1 MDVTAI
7 KGTALSTVAATSG
20 RAGASAQDGA
30 IVILGAGPAGLACA
44 YKLLASGVKRKVVV
58 LDRAKLPGGAGA
70 SFKWKGHTLDYGPH
84 AFHARGDE
92 PEQLVRELFKETPD
106 ILLSRTKKVK
116 VFLTGKFFKYPLQ
129 VREALLKFN
138 PFTSLKIIAEFAM
151 TTLIHLIVSIP
162 IESFEDWGRK
172 RFGAT
177 LYRMS
182 FGDYTR
188 KVWKTEPGKISRK
201 FAAEKIQGFSFVNLV
216 KKLLR
221 IGGQVTE
228 PYFQTVI
235 YHRNGSGALFLEFA
249 DRIRRMGG
257 AIELEADVRGIE
269 MEGHAI
275 RRVRYVKDGVEHV
288 VEAALVVNTI
298 QLPNFIRL
306 LGDQAP
312 FVARHHASKLRYISL
327 VLVFIE
333 FSVDKVGEDN
343 WFYLLDNGFIFNRVT
358 EQKNLSEFTM
368 EPGKTV
374 LSFELTCRIGDE
386 YWNMSDRQLYE
397 LALEDCRRVPL
408 LAKLL
413 DKASDFLVRRAPS
426 VYEIYF
432 KHFDSHAEVVLGYIQ
447 DLENVVTI
455 GRRGLFLQGDMHQSV
470 EMGLEM
476 GRRLAEQSQQP
487 AGSLGKV
494 KSDYVKEYVRYLD
507 EY

>member
-1 MDVTAI
+1 MSPVD
-7 KGTALSTVAATSG
+7 K
-20 RAGASAQDGA
+20 DGA
-30 IVILGAGPAGLACA
+30 VVILGAGPAGLACA
-44 YKLLASGVKRKVVV
+44 YRLLAGGTKRRVIV
-58 LDRAKLPGGAGA
+58 LDRAKMPGGAGA

-92 PEQLVRELFKETPD
+92 PEQLVRELFKEQPEV
-106 ILLSRTKKVK
+106 LLSRTKKVK

-138 PFTSLKIIAEFAM
+138 PLTSLKILGEFAM
-151 TTLIHLIVSIP
+151 TTLIHVLVSIP

-201 FAAEKIQGFSFVNLV
+201 FAAEKIQGFSFINLV

-235 YHRNGSGALFLEFA
+235 YHRDGSGSLFLALAE
-249 DRIRRMGG
+249 RIRRMGG
-257 AIELEADVRGIE
+257 TIELEADVRGLD
-269 MEGHAI
+269 MEDHAI
-275 RRVRYVKDGVEHV
+275 RRVTYVKDGAEHTV
-288 VEAALVVNTI
+288 DTGLVVNTI

-306 LGDQAP
+306 LGDDAP
-312 FVARHHASKLRYISL
+312 FIARHHASKLRYISL

-333 FSVDKVGEDN
+333 FSVDSIGEDN
-343 WFYLLDNGFIFNRVT
+343 WFYLLDNGFLFNRVT
-358 EQKNLSEFTM
+358 EQKNLSPFTM

-386 YWNMSDRQLYE
+386 YWNMDDRQLYE
-397 LALEDCRRVPL
+397 LALADCRRVPQ
-408 LAKLL
+408 LARNI
-413 DKASDFLVRRAPS
+413 DKASDYLVRRAPS
-426 VYEIYF
+426 VYEIYV
-432 KHFDSHAEVVLGYIQ
+432 KHFDQHAEVALGYIQ
-447 DLENVVTI
+447 ELRNVVTI

-476 GRRLAEQSQQP
+476 GKRLLASDAEPDARLA
-487 AGSLGKV
+487 KV
-494 KSDYVKEYVRYLD
+494 KADYIREYVRYLD

>member
-1 MDVTAI
+1 MTQVE
-7 KGTALSTVAATSG
+7 GN
-20 RAGASAQDGA
+20 GA

-44 YKLLASGVKRKVVV
+44 YRLLAGGTKHKVIV

-92 PEQLVRELFKETPD
+92 PERLVRELFKDDPQV
-106 ILLSRTKKVK
+106 LFSRTKKVT

-138 PFTSLKIIAEFAM
+138 PLTSLKIISEFAL
-151 TTLIHLIVSIP
+151 TTLLHVLVSIP

-188 KVWKTEPGKISRK
+188 KVWKTEPDKISRK
-201 FAAEKIQGFSFVNLV
+201 FAAEKIQGFSFMNLV

-235 YHRNGSGALFLEFA
+235 YHRDGSGALFLKLAE
-249 DRIRRMGG
+249 RIRAMGG
-257 AIELEADVRGIE
+257 IIELEADVQGLE
-269 MEGHAI
+269 VEGHSI
-275 RRVRYVKDGVEHV
+275 RTVRYRKDGVDHAEN
-288 VEAALVVNTI
+288 AALVVNTI

-312 FVARHHASKLRYISL
+312 FIARYHASKLRYISL

-333 FSVDKVGEDN
+333 FSVDKIGDEN
-343 WFYLLDNGFIFNRVT
+343 WFYLLDKGFAFNRVT
-358 EQKNLSEFTM
+358 EQKNLSELTM

-374 LSFELTCRIGDE
+374 LSFELTCRMGDD
-386 YWNMSDRQLYE
+386 YWNMSDQQLYD
-397 LALEDCRRVPL
+397 LALADCRRVPQ
-408 LAKLL
+408 LAKNL
-413 DKASDFLVRRAPS
+413 DNASDFLVRRAPA

-432 KHFDSHAEVVLGYIQ
+432 KHFDSHAEVVLGYVQ
-447 DLENVVTI
+447 ELKNAVTI

-476 GRRLAEQSQQP
+476 GKRLEGSE
-487 AGSLGKV
+487 AGNDATLTKV
-494 KSDYVKEYVRYLD
+494 KSDFVKEYVRYLD